1 MKKVRI
7 VHHRVL
13 HPARAAWRLGLE
25 AWRVIAVAAAA
36 LASGLVL
43 AGADAQG
50 DGAPPEW
57 GARVEQLALQ
67 AAQAALG
74 PRTDVKIE
82 VQAGRLDPRLR
93 LAPCARVDFYLPAG
107 QRPWGSSRVGV
118 RCLEGPS
125 RWNVFLPLTV
135 RVWAPAVEVAAAL
148 PAGTTLAP
156 EHLRMGTADWAL
168 SDAPPAT
175 EIASLA
181 GRQLARPLAAGDA
194 IRDSDLK
201 KRQWFAAG
209 DTVQLVARGRGF
221 SVSGE
226 ARAMSAGIEGQTAR
240 VRTDNGRLL
249 SGVAVG
255 PNRVEVSL

>member
-1 MKKVRI
+1 MKKVRFI
-7 VHHRVL
+7 PHRVL
-13 HPARAAWRLGLE
+13 RPARAAWRLGLE
-25 AWRVIAVAAAA
+25 AWRVIAIAAAA

-43 AGADAQG
+43 AGADDHA

-135 RVWAPAVEVAAAL
+135 RVWAPAVEAAAAL

-156 EHLRMGTADWAL
+156 EHLRMGTADWAM

-175 EIASLA
+175 EIAALA
-181 GRQLARPLAAGDA
+181 GRQLVRPLAAGDA
-194 IRDSDLK
+194 IRDADLK

-209 DTVQLVARGRGF
+209 EPVTIVAAGRGF
-221 SVSGE
+221 SVATEGI
-226 ARAMSAGIEGQTAR
+226 AMTPGIEGQPAR
-240 VRTDNGRLL
+240 VRVEGGRTLTGL
-249 SGVAVG
+249 PK
-255 PNRVEVSL
+255 PNRRIEVPL